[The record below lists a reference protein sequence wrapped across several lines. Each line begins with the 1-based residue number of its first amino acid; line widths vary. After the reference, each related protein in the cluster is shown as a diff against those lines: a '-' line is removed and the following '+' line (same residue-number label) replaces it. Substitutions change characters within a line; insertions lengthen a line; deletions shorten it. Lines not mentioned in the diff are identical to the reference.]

1 MPRYFIVLFLFVAL
15 MVVAP
20 VPSFGKGKSEVLVLG
35 TLHQFHEK
43 TSGYSFADL
52 SRIIET
58 IKPDILATEL
68 TPEALENRSEQKTK
82 QEYQRSIFPLLE
94 KHGYLAIPME
104 PAEPEYSR
112 LVGIF
117 RASSKEF
124 NEKFPQK
131 SEAFSVYSNQLYEYL
146 FEKWKSAEAVNS
158 DETDAL
164 FEVKHEFQNALFGPN
179 EEAAWDGW
187 NSHFLKQ
194 ILAAAKQHPG
204 KRVLV
209 LVGVEHTYWLRKEL
223 KASAEVRYVPVG
235 GYLK

>member
-1 MPRYFIVLFLFVAL
+1 

-20 VPSFGKGKSEVLVLG
+20 VPSFGKDKSEVLVLG
-35 TLHQFHEK
+35 TLHQFHET

-52 SRIIET
+52 SRIVET

-82 QEYQRSIFPLLE
+82 QEYQRSIFPLME
-94 KHGYLAIPME
+94 KHGYLAVPME
-104 PAEPEYSR
+104 PAEPVYSKF
-112 LVGIF
+112 VGML
-117 RASSKEF
+117 RESNTELR
-124 NEKFPQK
+124 EKFPQK

-146 FEKWKSAEAVNS
+146 FAKWTSAAAVNS
-158 DETDAL
+158 PETDAL
-164 FEVKHEFQNALFGPN
+164 FEVKHKFQNALFGQK
-179 EEAAWDGW
+179 EEAAWNGW

-204 KRVLV
+204 KRILV

-223 KASAEVRYVPVG
+223 KASKDVRYVSVSR
-235 GYLK
+235 YLK